1 MHKDTKIFL
10 AGHGGMV
17 GAAVGRA
24 LIAQGYK
31 NLITR
36 TRKDLDLT
44 DQLAVNEFYQEEKP
58 EVAVIAAARVGG
70 IHANHTYPA
79 EFMFE
84 NIAIAQNTIDGAYRA
99 GVQRLMFLGSTCI
112 YPKMAEQPMREEVLL
127 TSALE
132 PTNEAYA
139 IAKIAGLKLC
149 QFYRAQYGVCYHSAM
164 PTNLYGPGDHYHP
177 ENSHVLP
184 ALIRRFHEAKESAAA
199 EVVVWG
205 TGSPMRE
212 FLHADDAARGILH
225 LLQLEDP
232 PDWVNLGCGKDISIG
247 DLARLV
253 KEVVGFQGAL
263 TFDTSRPDGTPRK
276 LTDISLI
283 RSTGWEPAI
292 SIEDGVKKTYDA
304 FLEEIANDR
313 LRS

>member
-1 MHKDTKIFL
+1 MHKDAKIFL

-17 GAAVGRA
+17 GAAVERA

-164 PTNLYGPGDHYHP
+164 PTNLYGPGDQYHP